1 MVFPTFFNLS
11 LNLAIRSFTCYLII
25 MRLGFHCIKI
35 NILIDPKLQCGQKGQ
50 TYIKLV
56 DSVWQT
62 AGAQQTLSNV
72 TAAVVETPGVTIRWV
87 LCLSSVSFRGHLEA
101 QRQRSGGKRQTSGL
115 SIQRICKK
123 NKGDGCQGAL
133 GSCRSMAA
141 APAVLRANCSLQSID
156 PATARCNLLFKTVLF
171 EK

>member
-1 MVFPTFFNLS
+1 MVFLTFFNLS
-11 LNLAIRSFTCYLII
+11 LNLAIRSFTCYLTI

-35 NILIDPKLQCGQKGQ
+35 DILIDPKLQCCQKGQ

-56 DSVWQT
+56 DI
-62 AGAQQTLSNV
+62 GKQQELDKRCPTSL
-72 TAAVVETPGVTIRWV
+72 PGVTIQWV
-87 LCLSSVSFRGHLEA
+87 LCLSSISFRGHLEA
-101 QRQRSGGKRQTSGL
+101 QRQRYGGKCQTSGL

-123 NKGDGCQGAL
+123 KNKGDGCQGAL
-133 GSCRSMAA
+133 RSCRSMAV

-156 PATARCNLLFKTVLF
+156 PATARCNLLFKTVLL